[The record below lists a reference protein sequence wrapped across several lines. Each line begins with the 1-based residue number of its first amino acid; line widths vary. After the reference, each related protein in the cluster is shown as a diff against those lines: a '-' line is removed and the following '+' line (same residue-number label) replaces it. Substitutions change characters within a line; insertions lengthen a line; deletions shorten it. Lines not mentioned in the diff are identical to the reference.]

1 LGGDGCS
8 AIARQ
13 GRGGAGH
20 AAVAWRCAF
29 SFRFGP
35 NGLLLG
41 IDLSRTMGGCGIW
54 HWGEAKAAG
63 AWPCGVDACCQG
75 IGILGKNGQE
85 PPECHEN
92 VIYYT
97 FHGNHNF
104 FDLPLKRAVARVG
117 EALING

>member
-1 LGGDGCS
+1 
-8 AIARQ
+8 
-13 GRGGAGH
+13 
-20 AAVAWRCAF
+20 VAWRCAF

-85 PPECHEN
+85 PPGRNEN
-92 VIYYT
+92 VIYYK
-97 FHGNHNF
+97 FHRNNKF

-117 EALING
+117 EALINIY

>member
-41 IDLSRTMGGCGIW
+41 LNLSRATMGCGIW
-54 HWGEAKAAG
+54 HWGDAKAAG
-63 AWPCGVDACCQG
+63 AWPCGVDARWEGVG
-75 IGILGKNGQE
+75 IWGEVGWNCL
-85 PPECHEN
+85 N
-92 VIYYT
+92 VIKMQ
-97 FHGNHNF
+97 FIMHSMEIISSLNCHQI
-104 FDLPLKRAVARVG
+104 
-117 EALING
+117 ALFRGWEGH